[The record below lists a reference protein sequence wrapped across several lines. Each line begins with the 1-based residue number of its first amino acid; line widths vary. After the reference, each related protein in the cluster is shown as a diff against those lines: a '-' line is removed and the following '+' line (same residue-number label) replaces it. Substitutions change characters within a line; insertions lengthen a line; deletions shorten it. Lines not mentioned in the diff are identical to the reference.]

1 MLVKPFLAITL
12 LSSIILVAFSG
23 CDTRFKPESVLSGYV
38 TDLNRSQSLS
48 IPSLAIVMPMSLPA
62 LRDRQ
67 KVLST
72 FDIGLLDFLSLQ
84 YCDVGMLAGKK
95 NSILGKVMP
104 DSQRFLYELD
114 IIRAIESC
122 DITDVNL
129 AKELG
134 RMAQQKRLELPVAF
148 GNALFN
154 GAEGKA
160 FFSLSNGFLPLDYSS
175 ADQQALL
182 GALHRLVDI
191 GTDLSDLPKVDTA
204 IFEGDLKTLMDSEYA
219 GRLLY
224 TLAQITRYLTS
235 VSNEVGGLDS
245 ASCGP
250 SMTYIKHQFD
260 VHYVNIIQPYMGR
273 INHSAYQVLPLLN
286 QLAELS
292 APLSSEISVFLNQ
305 FSLTK
310 SGSEWMRY
318 QQSSQSHAKNWSRS
332 FDLCAISLKG

>member
-1 MLVKPFLAITL
+1 MLVKPFLSVIL
-12 LSSIILVAFSG
+12 LSGIILVALSG
-23 CDTRFKPESVLSGYV
+23 CDTRFKPEAVLLEYV

-48 IPSLAIVMPMSLPA
+48 ISSSAMVMPLNLPA

-67 KVLST
+67 KALST

-84 YCDVGMLAGKK
+84 YCDVGVVAGKK

-122 DITDVNL
+122 DITDASL

-134 RMAQQKRLELPVAF
+134 LMAQQKRFELPVAF

-182 GALHRLVDI
+182 SALHRLLDI
-191 GTDLSDLPKVDTA
+191 GKNLSDLPKVDA
-204 IFEGDLKTLMDSEYA
+204 DVFEGDLKTLMDSEYA
-219 GRLLY
+219 GKLLY
-224 TLAQITRYLTS
+224 TLAQVTRYLAS
-235 VSNEVGGLDS
+235 VSNEVSELDS
-245 ASCGP
+245 TSCGP
-250 SMTYIKHQFD
+250 SMTYLKRQFEAN
-260 VHYVNIIQPYMGR
+260 YINIIQPYMGR

-286 QLAELS
+286 QLTELS
-292 APLSSEISVFLNQ
+292 APLSSDMLAFLNQ
-305 FSLTK
+305 FSLTE
-310 SGSEWMRY
+310 SSSEWRRY
-318 QQSSQSHAKNWSRS
+318 QQTSQSHAKNWSP
-332 FDLCAISLKG
+332 LCGLFSISHTG